1 MENPLDLIP
10 SQLKDTIEVLILS
23 VLIYYSLLFIRGTR
37 GAKVLTGSMLL
48 LIVLALL
55 ANLLQLHAIQWLLG
69 RFLPIMGIAILVI
82 FQPELRRGLAHLGS
96 WPLFQGKSREREMI
110 DIITE
115 IAASLSARKYGAL
128 LAIEREVALRGITE
142 AGVGIYG
149 KLSSEILE
157 QIFYPNSPLHDG
169 GVIIHQ
175 DRVIA
180 AACIFPLSQRLD
192 LHKSLGTR
200 HRAALGMSEESD
212 AVVVV
217 VSEETGQISLAQ
229 DGRLIQKLEIG
240 QLREKL
246 ISIFID
252 SGRGSLASRLRN
264 WLNSRTDEDE
274 DERTFYP

>member
-1 MENPLDLIP
+1 
-10 SQLKDTIEVLILS
+10 
-23 VLIYYSLLFIRGTR
+23 
-37 GAKVLTGSMLL
+37 
-48 LIVLALL
+48 
-55 ANLLQLHAIQWLLG
+55 
-69 RFLPIMGIAILVI
+69 
-82 FQPELRRGLAHLGS
+82 
-96 WPLFQGKSREREMI
+96 
-110 DIITE
+110 
-115 IAASLSARKYGAL
+115 
-128 LAIEREVALRGITE
+128 
-142 AGVGIYG
+142 
-149 KLSSEILE
+149 
-157 QIFYPNSPLHDG
+157 
-169 GVIIHQ
+169 VIIHQ

>member
-1 MENPLDLIP
+1 MENAFEPIP
-10 SQLKDTIEVLILS
+10 TRVKDALEILILS

-37 GAKVLTGSMLL
+37 GAKVLTGSLML

-55 ANLLQLHAIQWLLG
+55 ANLLQLHTIQWLLG
-69 RFLPIMGIAILVI
+69 RFLPIFTIAMLVV

-115 IAASLSARKYGAL
+115 IAASLSTRKYGAL
-128 LAIEREVALRGITE
+128 IAVEREVALRGITE

-149 KLSSEILE
+149 KLSTEILE

-175 DRVIA
+175 DRIIA

-192 LHKSLGTR
+192 LHRSLGTR
-200 HRAALGMSEESD
+200 HRAAIGLTEESD

-246 ISIFID
+246 ASILLD
-252 SGRGSLASRLRN
+252 SGRTSLASRLRN
-264 WLNSRTDEDE
+264 LLNSRTDENE
-274 DERTFYP
+274 DERSFYP

>member
-1 MENPLDLIP
+1 MENPFESIP
-10 SQLKDTIEVLILS
+10 LKFKDALEIVILS
-23 VLIYYSLLFIRGTR
+23 VLIYYALLFIRGTR
-37 GAKVLTGSMLL
+37 GAKVLTGSLML

-55 ANLLQLHAIQWLLG
+55 ANFLQLHTIQWLLG
-69 RFLPIMGIAILVI
+69 RFLPVFAIAMLII

-115 IAASLSARKYGAL
+115 IAGSLSARKYGAL
-128 LAIEREVALRGITE
+128 IAIEREVALRGITE
-142 AGVGIYG
+142 AGVGIFG

-169 GVIIHQ
+169 GVIVHQ
-175 DRVIA
+175 DRVVA

-192 LHKSLGTR
+192 LHRSLGTR
-200 HRAALGMSEESD
+200 HRAAIGMSEESD

-217 VSEETGQISLAQ
+217 VSEETGQLSLAQ
-229 DGRLIQKLEIG
+229 DGRLIQKLEVG

-246 ISIFID
+246 ASIFLD
-252 SGRGSLASRLRN
+252 SERTSLASRLRN
-264 WLNSRTDEDE
+264 WLNSRTDEEE
-274 DERTFYP
+274 DERSFYP

>member
-1 MENPLDLIP
+1 MANPPELIP
-10 SQLKDTIEVLILS
+10 SQLRDALEILVLS

-37 GAKVLTGSMLL
+37 GAKVLTGSLML
-48 LIVLALL
+48 LIVLALFASL
-55 ANLLQLHAIQWLLG
+55 FQLHTIQWLLG
-69 RFLPIMGIAILVI
+69 RFMPVFAIALLVI

-128 LAIEREVALRGITE
+128 IAIEREVALRGITE

-149 KLSSEILE
+149 KLTSEILE

-169 GVIIHQ
+169 GVIVHQ

-192 LHKSLGTR
+192 LHRSLGTR
-200 HRAALGMSEESD
+200 HRAAIGMNEESD

-229 DGRLIQKLEIG
+229 AGRRDQKLEIV

-246 ISIFID
+246 VSIFLD
-252 SGRGSLASRLRN
+252 SGRTSMASRLRN
-264 WLNSRTDEDE
+264 WLNSRTDEEE
-274 DERTFYP
+274 DERSFYP